1 MNFTQYLEQRELNKN
16 DPDYQIEDFWYGL
29 KNSMKNFYK
38 SNGLK
43 ARNIQSWSDQLNEY
57 KKDKNYSLIEK
68 SIKEYI
74 TVYAVDIMKYDKLND
89 CVHSSILAVNIKR
102 WNKISNKFHF
112 ENLEKNKQIII
123 LFEAFNCIKCKM
135 DEKLYPILKLFYDFN
150 TMMLTDFSYLIILSL
165 ELGQVKMLDCI
176 TKISGYK
183 KLAQIIN
190 EQYPEFL
197 NNEIRISGLK
207 LCKKYKIYIN
217 KN

>member
-1 MNFTQYLEQRELNKN
+1 MNFSQYLEQHELNKN

-43 ARNIQSWSDQLNEY
+43 VRNIQLWSDKLNEY
-57 KKDKNYSLIEK
+57 KKDKNYSSIEE

-89 CVHSSILAVNIKR
+89 CFHSNILLTNIKR
-102 WNKISNKFHF
+102 WDKISNKFHF
-112 ENLEKNKQIII
+112 ENLEKNKQIFI

-135 DEKLYPILKLFYDFN
+135 DEKLYPILELFYDLN
-150 TMMLTDFSYLIILSL
+150 TIILSDYAYLIILSL
-165 ELGQVKMLDCI
+165 ELGQAKMLDCI
-176 TKISGYK
+176 CKIIGYQ
-183 KLAQIIN
+183 KLSQVIQD
-190 EQYPEFL
+190 QYPEFI
-197 NNEIRISGLK
+197 NNEIQISGIK
-207 LCKKYKIYIN
+207 LCKKYKNYIN